1 MNNYGMETKEF
12 KEQKSAIKG
21 ISFIKSR
28 KAYIN
33 VLGINKDIYNSAKKN
48 GIEIT
53 DFFVDDSNSRDYD
66 REELTE
72 LISFMENSSAEVL
85 VLRNLYE
92 ITDNPDDVREFI
104 LLAEKCGIKICCMA
118 AGLVA
123 ITIRDDESGC

>member
-1 MNNYGMETKEF
+1 MNNFGMETKEC
-12 KEQKSAIKG
+12 KEQQSAIKG

-33 VLGINKDIYNSAKKN
+33 VLQINRDIYNAAMRN

-53 DFFVDDSNSRDYD
+53 DFFVDDSNSKDYD

-72 LISFMENSSAEVL
+72 LITYMENSSAEVL

-104 LLAEKCGIKICCMA
+104 LKAERCGIKIYCLA
-118 AGLVA
+118 AGPVA